1 MAKVKASSSTSNSHK
16 RRSSFST
23 ESEEQQMVAL
33 AMNLVKQ
40 RLLDGTASAQETTHF
55 LKLGGAKHQYE
66 LEKLREENKL
76 LRAKSEAIETGKESK
91 EMYEAAL
98 KAMRNYAG
106 YGEPEEYEDDDEYY

>member
-1 MAKVKASSSTSNSHK
+1 MAKVKASSSTSDKPK

-23 ESEEQQMVAL
+23 ESEEQQMISL

-76 LRAKSEAIETGKESK
+76 LRAKSDAIETGKESK

-106 YGEPEEYEDDDEYY
+106 YGEPEEYDEDDDY